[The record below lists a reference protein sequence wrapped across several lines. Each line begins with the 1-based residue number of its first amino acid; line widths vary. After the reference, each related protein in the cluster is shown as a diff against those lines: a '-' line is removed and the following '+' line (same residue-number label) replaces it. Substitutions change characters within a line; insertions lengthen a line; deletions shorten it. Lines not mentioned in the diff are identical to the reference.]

1 MEIVLLESL
10 GVSEETLA
18 GLVKPLL
25 AAGHTFKAFDRSEDT
40 KVLIEEAKDADVIM
54 LANMPLS
61 GEVIRACKNLKFIN
75 IAFTGVDHVDIAAAK
90 ECGVAVSNA
99 AGYSTEAVA
108 ELSIGQMLSLLRN
121 VKQTEERC
129 REGGTKAGLV
139 GKELSACTVGIVGIG
154 AIGQRT
160 AALAKAFGSR
170 VIGTARN
177 PRKEAEAVLEF
188 VSFEELL
195 KTADIISLHCPLN
208 DSTRGLIGK
217 DQLAMMKKSAYLV
230 NMARGPVV
238 DSAALADALNEGR
251 IAGAAIDVFEIEP
264 PLNTDHPLLH
274 AKNCLVTP
282 HIAFASEQSMILRA
296 QIIFDS
302 LNAFMAGEQKNVVY
316 KP

>member
-10 GVSEETLA
+10 GISEETLN

-25 AAGHTFKAFDRSEDT
+25 AQGHTFKAFERSEDVKT
-40 KVLIEEAKDADVIM
+40 LIAEAKNADVIM
-54 LANMPLS
+54 LANMPLP

-90 ECGVAVSNA
+90 TCGVAVSNA

-108 ELSIGQMLSLLRN
+108 ELTIGQMLSLLRN

-139 GKELSACTVGIVGIG
+139 GRELAACTVGVVGIG
-154 AIGQRT
+154 AIGQRV

-177 PRKEAEAVLEF
+177 PRKEAEAVLQF
-188 VSFEELL
+188 VSLEELL
-195 KTADIISLHCPLN
+195 KTADIVSLHCPLN
-208 DSTRGLIGK
+208 DSTRGMIGK
-217 DQLAMMKKSAYLV
+217 EQLAMMKKTAYLV

-238 DSAALADALNEGR
+238 DSDALARALNEGR
-251 IAGAAIDVFEIEP
+251 IAGAAIDVFEAEP
-264 PLNTDHPLLH
+264 PLQVNHPLLK

-282 HIAFASEQSMILRA
+282 HIAFASEESMILRA
-296 QIIFDS
+296 QIVFDS
-302 LNAFMAGEQKNVVY
+302 LNAFMEGNQKNVVY
-316 KP
+316 QP

>member
-1 MEIVLLESL
+1 MEIVLLENL
-10 GVSEETLA
+10 GISEETLN

-25 AAGHTFKAFDRSEDT
+25 AQGHTFKAFERSEDVKT
-40 KVLIEEAKDADVIM
+40 LIAEAKNVDVIM
-54 LANMPLS
+54 LANMPLP

-90 ECGVAVSNA
+90 TCGVAVSNA

-108 ELSIGQMLSLLRN
+108 ELTIGQMLSLLRN

-139 GKELSACTVGIVGIG
+139 GRELAACTVGVVGIG
-154 AIGQRT
+154 AIGQRV

-177 PRKEAEAVLEF
+177 PRKEAEAVLQF
-188 VSFEELL
+188 VSLEELL
-195 KTADIISLHCPLN
+195 KTADIVSLHCPLN
-208 DSTRGLIGK
+208 DSTRGMIGK
-217 DQLAMMKKSAYLV
+217 EQLAMMKKTAYLV

-238 DSAALADALNEGR
+238 DSDALARALNEGR
-251 IAGAAIDVFEIEP
+251 IAGAAIDVFEAEP
-264 PLNTDHPLLH
+264 PLQVNHPLLK

-282 HIAFASEQSMILRA
+282 HIAFASEESMILRA
-296 QIIFDS
+296 QIVFDS
-302 LNAFMAGEQKNVVY
+302 LNAFMEGNQKNVVY
-316 KP
+316 QP